1 MNRQRRIITTA
12 VLLML
17 FAAAGAG
24 LVGLTHDNTADI
36 IRHNEQLALLHKLNM
51 LVPSDKYDNDLL
63 EDTIQVAPDKL
74 LGTTGP
80 SIVYRARKQNAPVA
94 VVLAPIAPNG
104 YGGAIKLLV
113 GIYADGTLAG
123 VRVVSH
129 QETPGLGDAIEA
141 DRSDWITKFAGRS
154 LSNMTAKQWKVKR
167 DGGDIDQFTGAT
179 ISPRAVVSAV
189 HNALLYFSKHR
200 DTLFAK
206 SEPTAKNQ
214 KGKS

>member
-1 MNRQRRIITTA
+1 MNKQRRIITTA

-36 IRHNEQLALLHKLNM
+36 IQHNQQLALLRKLNT

-63 EDTIQVAPDKL
+63 KDTLQIPADKL
-74 LGTTGP
+74 LGTTSP
-80 SIVYRARKQNAPVA
+80 SVVYRARKQNKPVA
-94 VVLAPIAPNG
+94 AVLAPIAPNG
-104 YGGAIKLLV
+104 YAGAINLLV

-123 VRVVSH
+123 VRVVSEH
-129 QETPGLGDAIEA
+129 ETPGLGDAIEA

-179 ISPRAVVSAV
+179 ISPRAVVTAV
-189 HNALLYFSKHR
+189 HNALLYFRKHR
-200 DTLFAK
+200 DTLFAN

-214 KGKS
+214 TGKS

>member
-1 MNRQRRIITTA
+1 MNKQRRIITTA

-24 LVGLTHDNTADI
+24 LVGLTHDNTTDI
-36 IRHNEQLALLHKLNM
+36 IQHNEQLALLRKLNT

-63 EDTIQVAPDKL
+63 KDTIQVAPDKL
-74 LGTTGP
+74 LGTTSP
-80 SIVYRARKQNAPVA
+80 SIVYRARKQNTPVA

-104 YGGAIKLLV
+104 YGGAINLLV

-129 QETPGLGDAIEA
+129 HETPGLGDAIEA
-141 DRSDWITKFAGRS
+141 DRSDWITKFTGRS
-154 LSNMTAKQWKVKR
+154 LSNMTTKQWKVKR

-179 ISPRAVVSAV
+179 ISPRAVVTAV
-189 HNALLYFSKHR
+189 HNALLYFSKHH
-200 DTLFAK
+200 DTLFAS

-214 KGKS
+214 TGKS